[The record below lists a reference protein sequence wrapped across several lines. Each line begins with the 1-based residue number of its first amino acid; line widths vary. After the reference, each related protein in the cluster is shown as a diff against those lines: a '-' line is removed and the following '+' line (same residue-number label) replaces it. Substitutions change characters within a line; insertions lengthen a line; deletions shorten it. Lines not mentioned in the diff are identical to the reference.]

1 MVGFKNKRY
10 SLFAL
15 FIIICHFLKG
25 QNNENFL
32 KSMIRE
38 SFKLSV
44 PLQDEQL
51 LKSPEK
57 PDDQDT
63 TKINP
68 SLKKKLLLYS
78 NGYYMYDGSD
88 LNKDFD
94 NFLKENKYSR
104 VPEGLTKGYTNPTY
118 DNHNQP
124 VFFDG
129 RWGVKGA
136 QLGDISANSGG
147 AGGSISD
154 LIAYIK
160 SKTPKEKRKR
170 KALKIITEIVY
181 PIKQDSLVRSK

>member
-38 SFKLSV
+38 SFKLSM
-44 PLQDEQL
+44 PLQDDQL

-57 PDDQDT
+57 PDNQDT

-88 LNKDFD
+88 LKKEFD
-94 NFLKENKYSR
+94 NFLKENKYLC
-104 VPEGLTKGYTNPTY
+104 VPEGLTKGYTNHKESY
-118 DNHNQP
+118 DNKP

-129 RWGVKGA
+129 RWGKCAALDGA
-136 QLGDISANSGG
+136 GANPG
-147 AGGSISD
+147 AGGFSLSD
-154 LIAYIK
+154 LIDYIK

-181 PIKQDSLVRSK
+181 PTEQDSLLRSK